1 MRISQHLAR
10 VDLDALKKL
19 PDSKNKEWL
28 LSFYEE
34 HKNGRFNASLKQIQ
48 LIEKSFPL
56 KPEADHD
63 DTVDEVTTRLTHGSK
78 NTDNWISMCGFMN
91 AFINRGLVKLDDDNI
106 SEALTIIK
114 KGIINFKQSEL
125 N

>member
-48 LIEKSFPL
+48 LIETEKNKINDLLEEICACSGWAIKNIDYDIQL
-56 KPEADHD
+56 K
-63 DTVDEVTTRLTHGSK
+63 
-78 NTDNWISMCGFMN
+78 
-91 AFINRGLVKLDDDNI
+91 
-106 SEALTIIK
+106 
-114 KGIINFKQSEL
+114 
-125 N
+125 